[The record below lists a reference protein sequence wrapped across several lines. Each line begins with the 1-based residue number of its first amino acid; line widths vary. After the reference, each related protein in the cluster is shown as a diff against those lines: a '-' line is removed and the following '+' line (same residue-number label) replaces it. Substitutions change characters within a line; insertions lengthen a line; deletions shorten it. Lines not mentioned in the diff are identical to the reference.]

1 MDTVIPALAHLIN
14 QSGLAANPTE
24 SPSEETPKQDPV
36 RVLITSM
43 VYFLLFF
50 YFASETMSQL
60 LGFYYPIYWGSDL
73 IAEGADVTKLRTLFQ
88 YFYIYGHLQLVT
100 TLLGFAGVYAYHPR
114 IALSA
119 VLIYMLSHH
128 PAWLEDI
135 YRRVRAADIL
145 AFRYLDTIK
154 IRILTEY
161 QRIRE
166 ETEPSTKPKE
176 D

>member
-1 MDTVIPALAHLIN
+1 MDAVIPTLAHLIN
-14 QSGLAANPTE
+14 QSGLGSNPGGS
-24 SPSEETPKQDPV
+24 SPEETPKQDPV

-43 VYFLLFF
+43 IYFLLFF

-73 IAEGADVTKLRTLFQ
+73 ILEGADAAKLRTLFQ
-88 YFYIYGHLQLVT
+88 YFYIYGHMQMVT
-100 TLLGFAGVYAYHPR
+100 TLLGFTGVYAYHPR

-135 YRRVRAADIL
+135 YRRVRAASRGVPPDG
-145 AFRYLDTIK
+145 R
-154 IRILTEY
+154 
-161 QRIRE
+161 QRCA
-166 ETEPSTKPKE
+166 TLP
-176 D
+176 